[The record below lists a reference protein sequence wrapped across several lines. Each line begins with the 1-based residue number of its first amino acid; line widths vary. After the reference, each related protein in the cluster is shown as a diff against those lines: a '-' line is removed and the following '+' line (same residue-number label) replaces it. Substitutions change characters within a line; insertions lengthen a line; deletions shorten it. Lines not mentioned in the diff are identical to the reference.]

1 MISEYLH
8 HIDYKDNYKIIFN
21 SLLNVFLLVDRKLYE
36 DIINQ
41 KDISGSILNILY
53 EYGIYSYKETDEKRY
68 RRILDEFSRRDNI
81 IDTVYIIPTL
91 NCNLKCRYCHVYNK
105 DKLSNFNNK
114 VNTNIDM
121 DKYVADVIV
130 DKYIQ
135 YYKINSLEKAFIQF
149 YGGEPT
155 LNWEIIERMVRRLKQ
170 SRDDID
176 ISIVTNGTVD
186 LKNRMTFLKENEVG
200 LGISVDGPEIINNIN
215 RVSKKNY
222 YDIINKNI
230 MNLKQNNIRYAISF
244 TITEE
249 VIKNKE
255 VVMDWIKKI
264 DVNNINTNLLQLS
277 KWSEEHKR
285 KYIKDAMDLMI
296 DISEAKISND
306 RINRKIKAFTS
317 DNFYYSDCSAGIGN
331 QITIRPD
338 GKICICQG
346 EFLDDDMIIGDILD
360 DDLSDIEKN
369 IKISNKFIDNIPI
382 YNEKCKYCECIR
394 ICGGGCDSKR
404 SNVNND
410 IIACE
415 YNKKIL
421 NWMLFTLLD
430 NIDIKADKSIYI
442 IK

>member
-1 MISEYLH
+1 MISEYSH

-53 EYGIYSYKETDEKRY
+53 EYGIYSCKETDEKRY

-200 LGISVDGPEIINNIN
+200 LGISVDGPEIIN
-215 RVSKKNY
+215 
-222 YDIINKNI
+222 
-230 MNLKQNNIRYAISF
+230 KQY
-244 TITEE
+244 
-249 VIKNKE
+249 K
-255 VVMDWIKKI
+255 
-264 DVNNINTNLLQLS
+264 
-277 KWSEEHKR
+277 
-285 KYIKDAMDLMI
+285 
-296 DISEAKISND
+296 
-306 RINRKIKAFTS
+306 
-317 DNFYYSDCSAGIGN
+317 
-331 QITIRPD
+331 
-338 GKICICQG
+338 
-346 EFLDDDMIIGDILD
+346 
-360 DDLSDIEKN
+360 
-369 IKISNKFIDNIPI
+369 
-382 YNEKCKYCECIR
+382 
-394 ICGGGCDSKR
+394 
-404 SNVNND
+404 
-410 IIACE
+410 
-415 YNKKIL
+415 
-421 NWMLFTLLD
+421 
-430 NIDIKADKSIYI
+430 
-442 IK
+442 